1 MGIIF
6 ISSVLV
12 TTGVFLIT
20 IMKGFDLLMT
30 KTFPA
35 AFAMKG
41 IEEQRLEDK
50 WRCFSVLMLATCK
63 MYNI

>member
-20 IMKGFDLLMT
+20 IIKGFDLLMT
-30 KTFPA
+30 KSFPA
-35 AFAMKG
+35 TLVTKG
-41 IEEQRLEDK
+41 IKEQRMVDT
-50 WRCFSVLMLATCK
+50 S
-63 MYNI
+63 